1 MRRQTQSGKHDSDGT
16 TRKGGT
22 HMYEDLDKL
31 VPMKKRLRIYTGSS
45 NPQLAADIAKTLGVE
60 VEGLVLE
67 QFANGEIYAR
77 FDESVRGCDVFFV
90 QSIVGQNV
98 NDLLMEV
105 LIVADA
111 ATRASARSITA
122 VLPHY
127 AYARQDRKAAPREPI
142 TARLVANLLET
153 AGVDRVITLDL
164 HQGQIEGFFDIP
176 VNHLTALPLFG
187 EYFRNKNFDWEN
199 TVVVSPDVGRA
210 KACKKLSDDLGCS
223 LAIAHKG
230 RPRHNA
236 AEVMGIIGDIEN
248 KTCIINDDM
257 IDTAGTLCAAIKEL
271 KNLGAGDIYVC
282 TTHGIFSGPAIQRLN
297 DAPIVECVV
306 TDAVPH
312 DPEELGPKVKTI
324 SVANEISECIY
335 HVFTDTSVSGM
346 VGGRFN
352 L

>member
-1 MRRQTQSGKHDSDGT
+1 
-16 TRKGGT
+16 
-22 HMYEDLDKL
+22 MYEDLDQI
-31 VPMKKRLRIYTGSS
+31 VPMRKRLRIYSGSS
-45 NPQLAADIAKTLGVE
+45 NPDFAEAVAQQLGVS

-77 FDESVRGCDVFFV
+77 FDETVRGCDVFFI
-90 QSIVGQNV
+90 QSIVGAHV
-98 NDLLMEV
+98 NDLLMET

-111 ATRASARSITA
+111 AKRASCRSFAA
-122 VLPHY
+122 VIPHY
-127 AYARQDRKAAPREPI
+127 AYARQDRKAGPREPI
-142 TARLVANLLET
+142 TARLVANLLEA

-187 EYFRNKNFDWEN
+187 EYFKEKNFDWNN

-210 KACKKLSDDLGCS
+210 KACKKLADDLGCS

-236 AEVMGIIGDIEN
+236 AEVMGIIGEIEG
-248 KTCIINDDM
+248 KTCIVNDDM
-257 IDTAGTLCAAIKEL
+257 IDTAGTLCAALKEL
-271 KNLGAGDIYVC
+271 KKLGAGDIYVC
-282 TTHGIFSGPAIQRLN
+282 ATHGIFSGEAVSRIN

-312 DPEELGPKVKTI
+312 RGEDLGAKIKTI
-324 SVANEISECIY
+324 SVTNEIAECIF
-335 HVFTDTSVSGM
+335 HVFTNTSVSGM

>member
-1 MRRQTQSGKHDSDGT
+1 MF
-16 TRKGGT
+16 
-22 HMYEDLDKL
+22 ENLDKL
-31 VPMKKRLRIYTGSS
+31 VPIKKRLRIYTGTS
-45 NPQLAADIAKTLGVE
+45 NPALAADVAKTLGVE

-67 QFANGEIYAR
+67 HFANGEIYAR
-77 FDESVRGCDVFFV
+77 FDEAVRGCDVFFI
-90 QSIVGQNV
+90 QSIVGTNV
-98 NDLLMEV
+98 NDLLMET

-111 ATRASARSITA
+111 AMRASARSFTA
-122 VLPHY
+122 VIPHY

-176 VNHLTALPLFG
+176 VNHLTALPLFSQ
-187 EYFRNKNFDWEN
+187 YFKEKNFDWDN

-210 KACKKLSDDLGCS
+210 KACKKLSDMLGCS

-230 RPRHNA
+230 RPRHNM
-236 AEVMGIIGDIEN
+236 AEVMGIIGDIKG

-257 IDTAGTLCAAIKEL
+257 IDTAGTLCGAIKEL

-282 TTHGIFSGPAIQRLN
+282 ATHGVFSGEAIERLEC
-297 DAPIVECVV
+297 APIVECIV
-306 TDAVPH
+306 TDSVPQ
-312 DPEELGPKVKTI
+312 PAKNLTGKIKTI
-324 SVANEISECIY
+324 SVAQEISECIY

-346 VGGRFN
+346 IGGRFN